1 MQMDLSSIYMV
12 QSVMVVPSAKDRRE
26 KQHREER
33 KRDRGRK
40 KEPQFAMLVDSEG
53 FLFEESRFNQKA

>member
-12 QSVMVVPSAKDRRE
+12 HSVMVVPSMKDRRE

-33 KRDRGRK
+33 KKDRRQK
-40 KEPQFAMLVDSEG
+40 KEPQFSMLVDSEG
-53 FLFEESRFNQKA
+53 YLFEEPRFNQKA